1 MKKLVLTLLT
11 MPTVVGV
18 LLPFATYSAHAAQRG
33 RATVGDKLCLTEH
46 NRTYCVSQKGKNP
59 ELARKAEEIAM
70 NPDAGITFTDAES
83 DAAVKKFGC
92 DCPACIRAV
101 KQIRMFTGVS

>member
-1 MKKLVLTLLT
+1 MKKLFLTLLT

-18 LLPFATYSAHAAQRG
+18 LLPFATHSAHAAQRG
-33 RATVGDKLCLTEH
+33 RAIVGDKLCLTEH
-46 NRTYCVSQKGKNP
+46 SRTYCVSKKGKNP

-70 NPDAGITFTDAES
+70 NPDAGIVFTDAES
-83 DAAVKKFGC
+83 DAAVQRFGC